1 MTGAVVRVLELDPE
15 LADGL
20 DGSRLSQAKAEVRAV
35 SRELAPGTWG
45 NQDWAGET
53 RAGIGLLVL
62 DGLLIRRVRLDGRF
76 GAELLASGDVLR
88 PWQEDD
94 AMASV
99 SRSTGWRVLERAH
112 VAVLD
117 LDFSRRI
124 APYPEILGQLMARTL
139 RRARYLAVI
148 MAIVHQPRVEARL
161 HMLLWHLADRCGIV
175 RPDGVLV
182 PMRLTHTILADLL
195 AARRPT
201 VSAALGSLQKRGLIT
216 STSKGWVLRG
226 GPPGE
231 LPGMSEPRRRT
242 GEGAN

>member
-1 MTGAVVRVLELDPE
+1 
-15 LADGL
+15 
-20 DGSRLSQAKAEVRAV
+20 
-35 SRELAPGTWG
+35 
-45 NQDWAGET
+45 
-53 RAGIGLLVL
+53 VL
-62 DGLLIRRVRLDGRF
+62 DGLLLRRVRLGGRF

-94 AMASV
+94 AVASV
-99 SRSTGWRVLERAH
+99 SRSTGWRVLELAH

-117 LDFSRRI
+117 LEFSRRI

-175 RPDGVLV
+175 RGDGVLV

-216 STSKGWVLRG
+216 STSKGWVLHG
-226 GPPGE
+226 APPGE
-231 LPGMSEPRRRT
+231 LPAMAEA
-242 GEGAN
+242 E